1 MTTEDLLIVL
11 FCTVDDWVRH
21 GGIPERPG
29 PAPACTDSEILTFAL
44 ARELLGY
51 DSERRFRRVLL
62 ADWRHLFP
70 HIPAQSEL
78 NRRTRWLSGA
88 FELLRQHWFGALPT
102 TTDGWVAFD
111 TSPLPV
117 KHPSRVRHPDAWT
130 GPDGLHAGFGFCAAK
145 ALWFYG
151 FRLATLGPLLEPV
164 PWVWALV
171 PAAVNE
177 REVALDLLEGA
188 HDLRL
193 LADKGLR
200 GKAFAAALATQ
211 RITLLTPPTKAERST
226 MPQAVRRFIADHRG
240 RIESTYNTLKDQFHL
255 EHHRAKTFWGLLTRV
270 MGKLAAYTLRTVWR
284 HAGLS
289 LV

>member
-11 FCTVDDWVRH
+11 FCAVDDWVRH
-21 GGIPERPG
+21 DGVPTRPG
-29 PAPACTDSEILTFAL
+29 PTPACSDSEILLFAL
-44 ARELLGY
+44 ARALLGY
-51 DSERRFRRVLL
+51 DSERRFRRVLP

-88 FELLRQHWFGALPT
+88 LELLRQHWLCDLPT
-102 TTDGWVAFD
+102 TTGGWVAFD
-111 TSPLPV
+111 TTPLPV
-117 KHPSRVRHPDAWT
+117 KHPSRVRHPDAWC
-130 GPDGLHAGFGFCAAK
+130 GPDELHAGFGRCAAK

-171 PAAVNE
+171 PAAVDE
-177 REVALDLLEGA
+177 RAVALDLLAGA

-193 LADKGLR
+193 LADKGVR
-200 GKAFAAALATQ
+200 GKAFAAALAAQ
-211 RITLLTPPTKAERST
+211 GIALLTPPTKAERKT
-226 MPQAVRRFIADHRG
+226 WPQAVCRFIADHRG
-240 RIESTYNTLKDQFHL
+240 RIESSYDTLKDQLRL

-270 MGKLAAYTLRTVWR
+270 MGKLAAYTLRAAWR
-284 HAGLS
+284 YAGRS
-289 LV
+289 VE